1 MMDNKYDIFV
11 SYSRKNSNEVLS
23 VVKKLQGRGFALW
36 IDMDGIESG
45 DAFKSVIVRAIK
57 NSEIFLFF
65 SSKESN
71 ESLWTV
77 KEVNAAV
84 HLKKYIIPIKLD
96 DAEYNDSILFDLVG
110 LDFVDLTL
118 EEKREAALN
127 KLINTL
133 KGKVKP
139 SEKDATP
146 SQKPTNESF
155 TNKDAFEIGYDLTVF
170 TIHKLRGQT
179 SKRDEDGVVQR
190 LQALNVEPE
199 ILLDKLDAETMIPNL
214 SSCAVKLGELHG
226 KDIENCV
233 CLGSLFVLSV
243 IAKRSKISEEFGHSY
258 DDGIVVACQRLR
270 IPNSFTDKLTKSS
283 DDEMEEML
291 DELKRLLNVV
301 ENDYV

>member
-1 MMDNKYDIFV
+1 MDNKYDIFV

-57 NSEIFLFF
+57 NSKIFLFF

-71 ESLWTV
+71 ESPWTV

-133 KGKVKP
+133 KDKVKP

-146 SQKPTNESF
+146 SQKPTDESF

-270 IPNSFTDKLTKSS
+270 IPKSFTDKLTKSS

-301 ENDYV
+301 GNDYV

>member
-1 MMDNKYDIFV
+1 MDNKYDIFV

-71 ESLWTV
+71 ESPWTV

-118 EEKREAALN
+118 EEKRETALN

-133 KGKVKP
+133 KDKVKL

-146 SQKPTNESF
+146 SQKPTDESF

-301 ENDYV
+301 GNDYV